1 MPKPA
6 KPTSEFVKECFSYN
20 PDTGDLL
27 WKERPRHHF
36 KTDKDYAAWNR
47 RYPGKVP
54 GYINYGGPNRNRPR
68 TVVLSSPDWGD
79 YRGYDC
85 NRACA
90 VLLGHELTD
99 ETLVGTR
106 NGDMSDLRGDNIW
119 VLRDEIVPGRLDSL
133 TLQEYLNE
141 CFEADFEAGELYWKL
156 RPRDHFSDFK
166 SWNRHCKAKVGKRAE
181 VDSSDGKYFLIGVKN
196 DRLFPNGSMS
206 AHRALWTMKHGEIV
220 DGLVIDH
227 INGDGRDNRIS
238 NLRMVTQ
245 GENTLNRKCRSRSN
259 LLPKNVNKVKGGYS
273 VSFGVNAG
281 FYRNEGAASESS
293 IFASRRWFGEFSRE
307 HGGAESD
314 YDGEPLAIKVRKF
327 LSGEI
332 DEIIHKKKA
341 PPIAE

>member
-6 KPTSEFVKECFSYN
+6 KPTSEFVKECFSYS

-141 CFEADFEAGELYWKL
+141 CFEADFETGELRWKL
-156 RPRDHFSDFK
+156 RPRDHFKTFK
-166 SWNRHCKAKVGKRAE
+166 AWNTHCKSKIGKKAE
-181 VDSSDGKYFLIGVKN
+181 SFSSDGRYFSVALKKSRFIK
-196 DRLFPNGSMS
+196 NGSIP
-206 AHRALWTMKHGEIV
+206 AHRAIWIMLYGDIQDEM
-220 DGLVIDH
+220 VIDH
-227 INGDGRDNRIS
+227 INGDGKDNRIS
-238 NLRMVTQ
+238 NLRIVTK
-245 GENTLNRKCRSRSN
+245 GENSLNRRNKERSSN
-259 LLPKNVNKVKGGYS
+259 LPKNVNRISGGFS

-281 FYRNEGAASESS
+281 SYKSLTEASEASL
-293 IFASRRWFGEFSRE
+293 FASLRWFGEFSRE
-307 HGGAESD
+307 HGGVASE
-314 YDGEPLAIKVRKF
+314 YDGEPLAIKVRRF
-327 LSGEI
+327 LSGEV

-341 PPIAE
+341 SPIAE

>member
-6 KPTSEFVKECFSYN
+6 KPTPEFIKECFNYN
-20 PDTGDLL
+20 PETGELL
-27 WKERPRHHF
+27 WKERPRSHF
-36 KTDKDYAAWNR
+36 RSDKDHAAWNR
-47 RYPGKVP
+47 RYPGKLP

-68 TVVLSSPDWGD
+68 TVVLSHPDWDD

-90 VLLGHELTD
+90 VLLGYELTD

-119 VLRDEIVPGRLDSL
+119 VLRDEIVPGRFDSL

-141 CFEADFEAGELYWKL
+141 CFEADFESGELCWKL

-206 AHRALWTMKHGEIV
+206 AHRALWTMKHGEIA

-341 PPIAE
+341 SPIAE